1 MTVQT
6 PIGVCCKGEKEN
18 YINSQRY
25 RGEAV
30 IQDVRQ
36 AKYDDSEHR
45 TGDRNLKHPHFTRQE
60 YSLAAFRW
68 SNGNL

>member
-45 TGDRNLKHPHFTRQE
+45 TGDSTAQLPSDGLMEICNEEATKQ
-60 YSLAAFRW
+60 
-68 SNGNL
+68 G